1 MYTYQNLIKRWKKFL
16 TLWQVVGDLF
26 LFLYPFWGSQIVNYE
41 FFAEYKIDF
50 CHIFWSIVTLVYFGY
65 LIMRIHTI
73 VLISSDQMDAYRTQF
88 MEQVSDV
95 ALNKYNMLC
104 KNAYHNPS
112 TDNVLLYDAH
122 EVINDVL
129 NHLKQLVSK
138 ITGISMS
145 NISVNFIYKYM
156 GEDEYW
162 QTIDGSSSCSI
173 GSLDNLVKNE
183 DTVYHHLYSQNRE
196 YVFAN
201 DKNDNHLRCY
211 RPSMRDGEDKSKWGS
226 IYCKRIPCMMQQD
239 RIVDGIIAISTY
251 NEKFTE
257 SKRKKVIQQTE
268 GLINEAVTN
277 FENLIRIEMVSLY
290 MRHNLIKDRQ
300 IEALK
305 VLGVNNPEELSE
317 KQRIEKVNMMIP
329 KFKKDFNHMMR
340 MNNLPCYFEHDQVID
355 NKTASAIGYEMKN
368 NHMREKIVRDN
379 SEEDIQKHI

>member
-1 MYTYQNLIKRWKKFL
+1 MYTYQKMIKRWKKFL
-16 TLWQVVGDLF
+16 TF
-26 LFLYPFWGSQIVNYE
+26 LQAFFDVLLLLYSFWGTQIVNYE

-50 CHIFWSIVTLVYFGY
+50 WHISWSIVTLVYLVY
-65 LIMRIHTI
+65 LFWRIYAI
-73 VLISSDQMDAYRTQF
+73 VLISSDQMDVYRTQF
-88 MEQVSDV
+88 MEQASDV

-104 KNAYHNPS
+104 KNAYHSPS

-122 EVINDVL
+122 GVINDVL

-138 ITGISMS
+138 ITGISMN

-156 GEDEYW
+156 GENEYW
-162 QTIDGSSSCSI
+162 QTIDGSASCSI
-173 GSLDNLVKNE
+173 GSLDDLVKNE

-201 DKNDNHLRCY
+201 DKNDNCLRCY

-268 GLINEAVTN
+268 GLINEAVSN

-290 MRHNLIKDRQ
+290 MRHNLIKERQ

-305 VLGVNNPEELSE
+305 VFGVNHPEKLSE
-317 KQRIEKVNMMIP
+317 KERIEQVNLMIP
-329 KFKKDFNHMMR
+329 KFKKKFNRMMR
-340 MNNLPCYFEHDQVID
+340 KNNLPCYFEHDQVID
-355 NKTASAIGYEMKN
+355 NKTVAALSYK
-368 NHMREKIVRDN
+368 RKIYR
-379 SEEDIQKHI
+379 K